1 MDDSE
6 LQAIRAARL
15 QEMQRNAQG
24 GRGSANGG
32 GEGDGSGAN
41 SGADKANAITE
52 SILSQILEPEAK
64 ERLNRVRMVKP
75 ERVLSVENY
84 LVRLFQSGG
93 IRSKVGGE
101 DIVDILDKIA
111 KEERKTNTTRIKFE
125 RREYADANVGG
136 SKTTHGDD
144 SDDDFFDE

>member
-24 GRGSANGG
+24 GRGGANGS
-32 GEGDGSGAN
+32 GEGGSSGAS

-52 SILSQILEPEAK
+52 GILNQILEPEAK

-84 LVRLFQSGG
+84 LVRLFQGGG
-93 IRSKVGGE
+93 IRSKVGEE

-111 KEERKTNTTRIKFE
+111 QEERKTTTTRIKFE

-136 SKTTHGDD
+136 SKTANGDD